1 MSAIMQYL
9 QQILAWLLTFVD
21 WIFGEVFQLI
31 CNAAIAVIGALPLP
45 GWVSGASTMV
55 AGLPA
60 GVLYF
65 AQAFDLH
72 TGITIIFSAWG
83 LRFLI
88 RRIPF
93 IG

>member
-1 MSAIMQYL
+1 MLYL

-21 WIFGEVFQLI
+21 WIFYELFSLI
-31 CNAAIAVIGALPLP
+31 CTAAIAIIGALPLP
-45 GWVSGASTMV
+45 GWVSGASTSV
-55 AGLPA
+55 SGLPA

-65 AQAFDLH
+65 AQAFDMG
-72 TGITIIFSAWG
+72 TGLTIIFSAWG